1 MKYSIG
7 LVGFGCF
14 LLLASYVLTFGL
26 YARIIKKRR
35 NKKEMVYYLSKITTI
50 KNIVKANHQSKIFND
65 FNEEGNL
72 EGININYNR
81 LLELIT
87 DNDTCQKGYRKCGI
101 LDTIGNILC
110 IDELFDCPINQI
122 NVDLKAER
130 NKYINNGSKEIYNEN
145 LIYNYQFYYSNKSI
159 NNNIIVSIL
168 FSQNKPNYITISNF
182 AIDTEAYEDLL
193 GALPETNE
201 DSDEKQNFDQNV
213 QDVIIAVVSEGNS
226 LAENALK
233 VVFSLLSFTSNQYMP
248 NERMEEFKKYAE
260 EKIKEEENKTDKY
273 YIHIGEN
280 SYIKN
285 YIGFQ
290 SLEDTE
296 TFMNFDYKKIYK
308 KIFPSKSVIIVS
320 IIFLVLVIL
329 FFFAQLI
336 FAGIFIQYLEK
347 KESNKEKKFN
357 DDSKI
362 AITNGKNDE
371 NNKSIM
377 ENNQSNNNIQVE
389 EKKNNADNNKQKE
402 KNLKEN
408 SNNNTENNNKVDTN
422 INTGNIK
429 YAIVECLLA
438 NITFLIVIQIIMS
451 VLFLLINLWI
461 LLAAVKRYSNLNK
474 KFFDLRQVKS
484 DEFITRFINEF
495 IEICSKKTALY
506 YASIIVPSIAM
517 FFHLVGFILIIIP
530 FI

>member
-1 MKYSIG
+1 MKNAKIF
-7 LVGFGCF
+7 VMFGFF
-14 LLLASYVLTFGL
+14 LLMASYPLTFGL
-26 YARIIKKRR
+26 YAHIIKKRR

-87 DNDTCQKGYRKCGI
+87 DNDTCKKGYRKCGV
-101 LDTIGNILC
+101 LDTLGNILC

-130 NKYINNGSKEIYNEN
+130 NKYINNGSKEIYSEN
-145 LIYNYQFYYSNKSI
+145 LIYNYQFYYSNKSV
-159 NNNIIVSIL
+159 NNNIIVSML

-193 GALPETNE
+193 GELPETNE
-201 DSDEKQNFDQNV
+201 DSDEKQSFDQNV
-213 QDVIIAVVSEGNS
+213 QDVIIAVISEGNS

-260 EKIKEEENKTDKY
+260 ERIKEEENITDKY
-273 YIHIGEN
+273 YINIGEN
-280 SYIKN
+280 AYIKN

-296 TFMNFDYKKIYK
+296 IFMNFDYKKIYK
-308 KIFPSKSVIIVS
+308 KIFPSNSVIIVS

-329 FFFAQLI
+329 FFFAQIEITHI
-336 FAGIFIQYLEK
+336 FDEYFENKKSKEEK
-347 KESNKEKKFN
+347 KSN

-362 AITNGKNDE
+362 AIINGKNDE
-371 NNKSIM
+371 NNKSTI
-377 ENNQSNNNIQVE
+377 ENNQSNNNVQME
-389 EKKNNADNNKQKE
+389 ETKKNADNKKQKE

-408 SNNNTENNNKVDTN
+408 NNNNTENNNKVDN
-422 INTGNIK
+422 IINTCNIK
-429 YAIVECLLA
+429 YEIKKCLLA
-438 NITFLIVIQIIMS
+438 NITVLKVLQIIMS

-461 LLAAVKRYSNLNK
+461 LLAAVKRYSNINK
-474 KFFDLRQVKS
+474 KFIDLRQIKS

-495 IEICSKKTALY
+495 IEICSEKSALY

-517 FFHLVGFILIIIP
+517 FFHLVGLILTFIA

>member
-26 YARIIKKRR
+26 FARIIKKRR
-35 NKKEMVYYLSKITTI
+35 SKKEMVYYLSKITTV

-65 FNEEGNL
+65 FNDEGNL
-72 EGININYNR
+72 EGININYQR

-87 DNDTCQKGYRKCGI
+87 DDDTCKKGYRKCGV

-145 LIYNYQFYYSNKSI
+145 LIYNYQFYYSNKSV
-159 NNNIIVSIL
+159 NNSIIVSIL
-168 FSQNKPNYITISNF
+168 FSQNKPNYITMSNF
-182 AIDTEAYEDLL
+182 AIDTEAYEDIL
-193 GALPETNE
+193 GALPETND
-201 DSDEKQNFDQNV
+201 DSDEKQNFDKNI
-213 QDVIIAVVSEGNS
+213 QDVIIGVASEGNS
-226 LAENALK
+226 IAENALK

-260 EKIKEEENKTDKY
+260 ERIKDEENKNDRY
-273 YIHIGEN
+273 YINIGEN
-280 SYIKN
+280 AYIKN

-320 IIFLVLVIL
+320 IIFLVLIAL
-329 FFFAQLI
+329 FGIAQFPVSMLI
-336 FAGIFIQYLEK
+336 LEK
-347 KESNKEKKFN
+347 LELKEEKKSN

-362 AITNGKNDE
+362 AIINGQNDE
-371 NNKSIM
+371 NNKSKT
-377 ENNQSNNNIQVE
+377 ENNLSNNNNQVE
-389 EKKNNADNNKQKE
+389 ETKSNIGNHKQEE

-408 SNNNTENNNKVDTN
+408 NNNNTKNNNKVASNKENSEDKSDKFYW
-422 INTGNIK
+422 IS
-429 YAIVECLLA
+429 
-438 NITFLIVIQIIMS
+438 ITFLKVIQIILS

-461 LLAAVKRYSNLNK
+461 LLAAVKRYSNL
-474 KFFDLRQVKS
+474 
-484 DEFITRFINEF
+484 
-495 IEICSKKTALY
+495 
-506 YASIIVPSIAM
+506 YAK
-517 FFHLVGFILIIIP
+517 
-530 FI
+530 